1 MAEIKGKVI
10 DKAVKDKGIRGAV
23 VTAIDAD
30 KNEHKSKNTPISGV
44 YTITNL
50 EKIGPYIVKVKA
62 PDGYQDPPQEEITV
76 NTAQDTID
84 INFELQLQPGT
95 ISGRVTDKNGT
106 GVTGKNVKAKVND
119 KEETERTGTT
129 DSQGYY
135 IISDLNPGFYTVE
148 VEDGDEGFLP
158 ARYVEVFEG
167 APTTGIDFSQNVV
180 KDFIRRLDDLRFS
193 IETPISI
200 EEANQAVSLF
210 YVANIML
217 AGLGQRRVGS
227 EEKTDMLGVLSLY
240 YGLQDKSLTSRL
252 VVQNSDRLWTAI
264 GSDLKYLATKLDQL
278 QSDVDFLTQ
287 ETKRQFNLGTNN
299 SVPGNV
305 QFPVIFKRFAEIA
318 MNPLL
323 SIDIREEEENR
334 FFDKEKLAK
343 AYDLL
348 KELKG
353 MILQVVR
360 SLSKYG
366 TAATKRV
373 NEDWSGFEALALEV
387 LATMAQ
393 ERISDDVDEKNPWA
407 VLAVLTEKNRETQIA
422 PYVVLGRHGG
432 KLLEYAM
439 NIYLETKDQLDNFD
453 QVHLRDLFQP
463 RNREFWTDLI
473 RKEAAFIKR
482 YPLQNWG

>member
-10 DKAVKDKGIRGAV
+10 DKAARDKGIKGAV
-23 VTAIDAD
+23 VTATDAQN
-30 KNEHKSKNTPISGV
+30 KVTNSTPKNTPISGEYSIKDLAV
-44 YTITNL
+44 GAYT
-50 EKIGPYIVKVKA
+50 VKVTA
-62 PDGYQDPPQEEITV
+62 PAGYQDPPQEDITV

-84 INFELQLQPGT
+84 IYFELQLQPGT
-95 ISGRVTDKNGT
+95 ISGRVTDEKGI
-106 GVTGKNVKAKVND
+106 GVSGKEVKAKAND
-119 KEETERTGTT
+119 KEGTGTT

-135 IISDLNPGFYTVE
+135 IISELDAGFYTVE
-148 VEDGDEGFLP
+148 VVDEGFLS
-158 ARYVEVFEG
+158 ARYVEVFKG

-210 YVANIML
+210 YVSNIML

-227 EEKTDMLGVLSLY
+227 EEKTDMLGVISLY

-252 VVQNSDRLWTAI
+252 VVQNSDRLWSTI
-264 GSDLKYLATKLDQL
+264 GSDLKNLATRLDQL

-299 SVPGNV
+299 SVPGNA
-305 QFPVIFKRFAEIA
+305 QFPVIFNRYAEIA
-318 MNPLL
+318 MDPLL

-353 MILQVVR
+353 IILQVVR

-393 ERISDDVDEKNPWA
+393 ERITDDVDEKNPWA

-463 RNREFWTDLI
+463 RNKDFWTDLI